1 MHNFKRELYLKIIF
15 IISCTA
21 LVSAFFIEYALGYQP
36 CNLCLIERIP
46 YGISIILVI
55 TIFILKKNENFL
67 IMLLILTFIFSLA
80 ISIYHFGIEQGFF
93 QESSVCGT
101 KDFNE
106 NITKEDLLELLSQ
119 ERVSCK
125 DVTFRIF
132 GLSLTSINIV
142 ISLLLILTLT
152 KIFTNYEKKDNKVEE
167 FIRVDHAGERGAVK
181 IYEGQLLAL
190 NTLVKDE
197 SLRKTIEEM
206 KIHEKEHCEFFENEI
221 KKRKIRPTKFLPLW
235 DLLGVGLGFGSTIL
249 GKKAAMLCT
258 ASVEEVIDEHY
269 QNQINHLG
277 PEEKNLKN
285 KIIKFREDEL
295 HHKDIAYEKGATKK
309 GLYSLMDKII
319 KTGSKI
325 AINISE
331 KI

>member
-1 MHNFKRELYLKIIF
+1 MKNSKNKI
-15 IISCTA
+15 
-21 LVSAFFIEYALGYQP
+21 
-36 CNLCLIERIP
+36 
-46 YGISIILVI
+46 
-55 TIFILKKNENFL
+55 
-67 IMLLILTFIFSLA
+67 
-80 ISIYHFGIEQGFF
+80 
-93 QESSVCGT
+93 
-101 KDFNE
+101 
-106 NITKEDLLELLSQ
+106 
-119 ERVSCK
+119 
-125 DVTFRIF
+125 
-132 GLSLTSINIV
+132 
-142 ISLLLILTLT
+142 
-152 KIFTNYEKKDNKVEE
+152 EE

-197 SLRKTIEEM
+197 DLKKTIEEM
-206 KIHEKEHCEFFENEI
+206 KIHEKEHCEFFESEI
-221 KKRKIRPTKFLPLW
+221 KKRKIKPTKFLPLW

-258 ASVEEVIDEHY
+258 ASVEEVIDKHY
-269 QNQINHLG
+269 QDQINKLG
-277 PEEKNLKN
+277 PEEKELRK
-285 KIIKFREDEL
+285 KIVKFREDEL